1 MLTLSDDELI
11 FLIRSQHLEAFQML
25 LDKMQPKQDRL
36 IHKLMYM
43 HRYCG
48 LDYDDLKIV
57 AIQTLLLAIDAYHP
71 KKNNFDAYYHFLLQ
85 RELIN
90 ELKRFAAEQHAP
102 INHAISF
109 DYEIEEG
116 SSLSDMIGE
125 DDTKIYQ
132 PFTDPFYQLLE
143 SDNISLTPKEK
154 AIIAYLKLG
163 YSYTEIAKIMKDHY
177 RKISKIAKN
186 ILEKYRN
193 Q

>member
-1 MLTLSDDELI
+1 MSTLSDDELI
-11 FLIRSQHLEAFQML
+11 FLIRSQQREAFQIL
-25 LDKMQPKQDRL
+25 LDKMQLKQDRL

-48 LDYDDLKIV
+48 VDYDDLKLV

-90 ELKRFAAEQHAP
+90 ELKRFSSEQHAP

-109 DYEIEEG
+109 DYEMEEG
-116 SSLSDMIGE
+116 SSLSEMIGE
-125 DDTKIYQ
+125 DDAKIYQ

-143 SDNISLTPKEK
+143 SENGSLTPKEK

-163 YSYTEIAKIMKDHY
+163 YSYTEIAKIMNDHY
-177 RKISKIAKN
+177 RQISKIAKR

-193 Q
+193 P

>member
-1 MLTLSDDELI
+1 MWTLSDDELI
-11 FLIRSQHLEAFQML
+11 FLIRSQQREAFQIL
-25 LDKMQPKQDRL
+25 LDKMQLKQDRL

-48 LDYDDLKIV
+48 VDYDDLKLV

-90 ELKRFAAEQHAP
+90 ELKRFSSEQHAP

-109 DYEIEEG
+109 DYEMEEG
-116 SSLSDMIGE
+116 SSLSEMIGE
-125 DDTKIYQ
+125 DDAKIYQ

-143 SDNISLTPKEK
+143 SENGSLTPKEK

-163 YSYTEIAKIMKDHY
+163 YSYTEIAKIMNDHY
-177 RKISKIAKN
+177 RQISKIAKR

-193 Q
+193 P